1 MDQATRAILIIA
13 ALVTVG
19 MMIYVLVF
27 WQPPLVEAIDWSQI
41 TELR

>member
-1 MDQATRAILIIA
+1 MDQATQAILIIA

-27 WQPPLVEAIDWSQI
+27 WQPPPVEAIDWSQI
-41 TELR
+41 TELT

>member
-1 MDQATRAILIIA
+1 MDQATQAILIIA

-19 MMIYVLVF
+19 MMIYVMVF
-27 WQPPLVEAIDWSQI
+27 WQPPPVEAIDWSQI

>member
-1 MDQATRAILIIA
+1 MDQATQAILIIA

-27 WQPPLVEAIDWSQI
+27 WQPPPVEAIDWSQI

>member
-1 MDQATRAILIIA
+1 MDQETLVILIIA

-27 WQPPLVEAIDWSQI
+27 WQPPPVEVIDWSQI
-41 TELR
+41 RELR